1 MSVEYNCILI
11 RFGEIFLKGNN
22 RKYFE
27 DLLINNIKAALKP
40 LKYTFL
46 RSQGR
51 YFVEDFENAD
61 EVTERLKKVFGL
73 HSVSPALKVKT
84 DKETLFEAAVKMSP
98 MSGKFRVTVKR
109 ADKRLPFTSA
119 EMAGNIGGALL
130 RASGGRLKVDLFDY
144 DFDLNVDI
152 RDNGYS
158 YLFYDKIPCAGGLP
172 VGCSGSGMLLLSGG
186 IDSPVAGWLMA
197 KRGVRLHAVHFHSF
211 PYTGEPA
218 LQKVKDLA
226 EKLSHY
232 TGQVNLHVVPFT
244 EIQYAIHEKCPASF
258 MITIMRRFMMRIAE
272 KIARKKECG
281 ALITGES
288 LGQVASQ
295 TMQSMN
301 VTNSVVGLPVFR
313 PVVAFDKEEII
324 DIAQKIDTFEISIRP
339 YEDCCTVFL
348 PKNPVIRPRI
358 LEAEEYERAL
368 DIDALI
374 EKAVENTEEIVI
386 TPDSGI

>member
-358 LEAEEYERAL
+358 SEAEEYERAL
-368 DIDALI
+368 NIDALI

>member
-1 MSVEYNCILI
+1 MSVEYNCVLI

-27 DLLINNIKAALKP
+27 DLLINNIKSALKP
-40 LKYTFL
+40 FKYTFL

-51 YFVEDFENAD
+51 YYIEDFENID
-61 EVTERLKKVFGL
+61 EIVSALTKVFGI

-84 DKETLFEAAVKMSP
+84 DKET
-98 MSGKFRVTVKR
+98 
-109 ADKRLPFTSA
+109 
-119 EMAGNIGGALL
+119 
-130 RASGGRLKVDLFDY
+130 FDH
-144 DFDLNVDI
+144 DFDLHVDI

-158 YLFYDKIPCAGGLP
+158 YLFYDKIPGAGGLP
-172 VGCSGSGMLLLSGG
+172 VGCSGNGMLLLSGG

-197 KRGVRLHAVHFHSF
+197 KRGVRLHAIHFHSF

-226 EKLSHY
+226 EKLSRY

-244 EIQYAIHEKCPASF
+244 AIQYAIHENCPASF

-272 KIARKKECG
+272 KIARKEECG
-281 ALITGES
+281 AIITGES

-301 VTNSVVGLPVFR
+301 VTNSVVKLPVFR
-313 PVVAFDKEEII
+313 PVVGFDKEEII
-324 DIAQKIDTFEISIRP
+324 DIAKKIDTFEISIRP

-348 PKNPVIRPRI
+348 PKNPVIRPKI
-358 LEAEEYERAL
+358 SDAEEYERAL
-368 DIDALI
+368 DVETLVDQ
-374 EKAVENTEEIVI
+374 AVAGTEELII
-386 TPDSGI
+386 TPMHD